1 MELHIGLVSRVA
13 RTEHF
18 IDFLSSQS
26 LGWYCF
32 FPINVRFLFL
42 LSSLFCNQGMCAGR
56 GSRNIFQLLS
66 WLSDPRLLY
75 SLPVLEIPR
84 PEKHTTRQVLPLW
97 RHGKG
102 QKSHVLWPHL
112 HAHVT
117 VQTVINCYIFSL
129 QDPNEIDFTLFI
141 SFILVL

>member
-84 PEKHTTRQVLPLW
+84 RAWEAHDETGPTTVKTRKRTEEPRSLTTSSCT
-97 RHGKG
+97 RH
-102 QKSHVLWPHL
+102 S
-112 HAHVT
+112 A
-117 VQTVINCYIFSL
+117 NCYKLLYFLLTRPQRDRFYSL
-129 QDPNEIDFTLFI
+129 Y
-141 SFILVL
+141 